1 MESSTKGRS
10 RHVELDMDQLVELQ
24 PGLGRLMPEVGRR
37 YWILYYAAQGG
48 NWELAHYQW
57 RGLQT
62 LFGMGATL
70 RPKMAKHLQSFQAST
85 MQDLERALENRS
97 WPEFERAFH
106 EGIKLANRLH
116 VATNHPEIRWKLP
129 AEPPLD
135 LDVGPAPSDPL

>member
-1 MESSTKGRS
+1 METSAKGRS
-10 RHVELDMDQLVELQ
+10 RHVELDMDQLVDLQ

-37 YWILYYAAQGG
+37 YGILYYAAQGG
-48 NWELAHYQW
+48 NWELARYQW

-70 RPKMAKHLQSFQAST
+70 RPKMARHLQSFQAST
-85 MQDLERALENRS
+85 MKDLERALENRS
-97 WPEFERAFH
+97 WPEFERAFQ
-106 EGIKLANRLH
+106 EGIQLANRLH

-135 LDVGPAPSDPL
+135 LDLGPPPSDR

>member
-1 MESSTKGRS
+1 
-10 RHVELDMDQLVELQ
+10 
-24 PGLGRLMPEVGRR
+24 
-37 YWILYYAAQGG
+37 
-48 NWELAHYQW
+48 LAHYQW